1 MSVADS
7 FVRMP
12 SNEEPSM
19 SREIP
24 TSIWLVVMLAVF
36 VIATF
41 PLTLISWHVLSE
53 ALAGRFEP
61 RALAAALAVGT
72 VFVFA
77 ASGLGLALTR
87 LEHR

>member
-1 MSVADS
+1 M
-7 FVRMP
+7 F
-12 SNEEPSM
+12 
-19 SREIP
+19 REVP
-24 TSIWLVVMLAVF
+24 TSICLALLLAVF
-36 VIATF
+36 VVATF

-61 RALAAALAVGT
+61 RSFASALALGT
-72 VFVFA
+72 LFAFA

>member
-1 MSVADS
+1 MC
-7 FVRMP
+7 
-12 SNEEPSM
+12 
-19 SREIP
+19 REIP
-24 TSIWLVVMLAVF
+24 TSTWLVVLLAVF
-36 VIATF
+36 VVTTF

-61 RALAAALAVGT
+61 RAFASALALGT
-72 VFVFA
+72 LFVFA